1 MMLILRV
8 DAAGSIPTWVVNK
21 KVAQYLSAV
30 QEVINEFRQDKMV
43 DEEDKKGLIG
53 VMRDEWM
60 NQVYSAEEEA
70 LIKQVCHMLEGS
82 LKEESWI
89 VWTMSMLC
97 DMRRKF
103 DKEMSLVRVDEDTII
118 ILKMPLKDE
127 GQDMAR
133 NSVLTLS
140 RASSA
145 LRGRHTFQTG
155 NIIEAICLVRL
166 GNDMTRVDCALK
178 LEVGAGISQR
188 TVLAL
193 IEKRLDEISEA
204 SIYFQRLVPLS
215 EYVYTTDGQA
225 LAQDLLYKAP
235 SSKKRVE
242 RLHEILQ
249 LSRGFKE
256 LVKVHPWLKLMLL
269 HSIKGSLNVSVVSG
283 HSKLECVSEEEAIRV
298 GKNFVPALMTE
309 QMAETASF
317 GSEARRWLR
326 IGTHP

>member
-1 MMLILRV
+1 MDNEVRRERV
-8 DAAGSIPTWVVNK
+8 TANLDTIFNATQLA
-21 KVAQYLSAV
+21 
-30 QEVINEFRQDKMV
+30 R
-43 DEEDKKGLIG
+43 
-53 VMRDEWM
+53 
-60 NQVYSAEEEA
+60 
-70 LIKQVCHMLEGS
+70 C
-82 LKEESWI
+82 
-89 VWTMSMLC
+89 SMLC

-103 DKEMSLVRVDEDTII
+103 DKGVEIDAKQRRTIVTRLPRTNTGADERITAALRQYEDLYEEVPGCHRPSQGFGMADSMVHAEAVYGHGWGRTRIKARSGLEEVAAFLWWVGGRTNADASENCHIQELEGGFRQILRQLVKVEGTHGIHHRDRLFVSEMSLVRVDEDTII

-204 SIYFQRLVPLS
+204 SIYFQ
-215 EYVYTTDGQA
+215 
-225 LAQDLLYKAP
+225 
-235 SSKKRVE
+235 
-242 RLHEILQ
+242 
-249 LSRGFKE
+249 
-256 LVKVHPWLKLMLL
+256 
-269 HSIKGSLNVSVVSG
+269 
-283 HSKLECVSEEEAIRV
+283 VSERV
-298 GKNFVPALMTE
+298 
-309 QMAETASF
+309 
-317 GSEARRWLR
+317 SE
-326 IGTHP
+326 